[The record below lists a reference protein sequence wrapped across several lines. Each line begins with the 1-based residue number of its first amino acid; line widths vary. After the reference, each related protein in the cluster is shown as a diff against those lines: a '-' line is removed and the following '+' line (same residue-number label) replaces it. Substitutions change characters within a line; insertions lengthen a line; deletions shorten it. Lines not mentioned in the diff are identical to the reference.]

1 MKKSPIDELF
11 YELYGFY
18 PNKAGTAYEIIV
30 ASAIKI
36 ISGDNIK
43 YNQHLK
49 GTYSKSDYQLD
60 GLNIDKKQMIEAKD
74 YTINKKKVGR
84 DDLQKLQGALSDLD
98 VEKGIFASATDYTK
112 PAKKY
117 SESTGKNPLHKEI
130 ELYNIR
136 ESTEL
141 DEKGRINK
149 FVVTLSMITP
159 DFNLAKMNFAWTN
172 DAIEKFKQNGLIEK
186 PIKLSTD
193 RFYNEDGTINC
204 LIEDF
209 TYNNQPIHVNMDD
222 EFGEGCWLLPNRFIK
237 YENELYGFKGIEYK
251 IPYKKSDT
259 TFTIESDGQPKIL
272 IKSEDGKV
280 NKLLTD
286 EQFRK
291 LTIVNGEIK

>member
-1 MKKSPIDELF
+1 MRKSPIDELF
-11 YELYGFY
+11 FELYGFY
-18 PNKAGTAYEIIV
+18 PNKAGSAYEIIV

-36 ISGDNIK
+36 ITGDNIK

-49 GTYSKSDYQLD
+49 GIYSESDYQLD
-60 GLNIDKKQMIEAKD
+60 GLNVDKKQMIEAKD

-117 SESTGKNPLHKEI
+117 SESSGKNPLHKEI

-149 FVVTLSMITP
+149 FEITLSMITP
-159 DFNLAKMNFAWTN
+159 DFKSGQMNFAWTN
-172 DAIEKFKQNGLIEK
+172 DAVEKFKQNGLIGK
-186 PIKLSTD
+186 PIRIITD

-204 LIEDF
+204 TIEDF
-209 TYNNQPIHVNMDD
+209 TYDNQPIHLNIDD

-237 YENELYGFKGIEYK
+237 YENILYGFKGIEYK
-251 IPYKKSDT
+251 IPYKKTDT
-259 TFTIESDGQPKIL
+259 TFTIESEGQPKIL
-272 IKSEDGKV
+272 IKSEDGNV

-291 LTIVNGEIK
+291 LIIENGEIK

>member
-11 YELYGFY
+11 YDLFGFY

-36 ISGDNIK
+36 ISGDEIK

-117 SESTGKNPLHKEI
+117 SESTSKNPLHKEI

-159 DFNLAKMNFAWTN
+159 DFTLAKMNFAWTN
-172 DAIEKFKQNGLIEK
+172 DAIEKFKKNGLIGE

-209 TYNNQPIHVNMDD
+209 TYNNQPIHINMDD

-251 IPYKKSDT
+251 IPYKKNDT

-291 LTIVNGEIK
+291 LTIENGEIK

>member
-1 MKKSPIDELF
+1 MRKSPIDELF

-18 PNKAGTAYEIIV
+18 PNKAGSAYEIIV

-49 GTYSKSDYQLD
+49 GIYSESDYQLD

-117 SESTGKNPLHKEI
+117 SESTGKNPLNKEI

-136 ESTEL
+136 ESTKL

-149 FVVTLSMITP
+149 FEVTLSMITP
-159 DFNLAKMNFAWTN
+159 DFKLGKMNFAWTN
-172 DAIEKFKQNGLIEK
+172 DAIEKFKQNGLIGK

-193 RFYNEDGTINC
+193 RFYNEDGSINC

-222 EFGEGCWLLPNRFIK
+222 EYGEGCWLLPNRFIK

-259 TFTIESDGQPKIL
+259 TFTVESDGQPKIL
-272 IKSEDGKV
+272 IKSEDGNI

-291 LTIVNGEIK
+291 LTIENGEIK